1 MDGERFDALLRG
13 LGRGASRRGVLG
25 VLGVLASLGVGEAAA
40 KGHGRQGKKDKVT
53 LCHHDHDTDTWHPI
67 TVAKKAADKHTTN
80 HGDFEYDVAAGECCT
95 TKDCGKNGKCKI
107 TVDAKGTGSGT
118 CEHIFETC
126 TAQTQICDFFD
137 APCGA
142 EPEPGCACLF
152 TYADG
157 DPQGQ
162 RLCINFF
169 TNVCA
174 DHYGPCQDHSDCNAG
189 DICASTCCN
198 DVTFGPGGICVPAC
212 GNASSSAVRRGSR
225 TKNGPALIGPTLTLP

>member
-13 LGRGASRRGVLG
+13 VGRGMSRRGVLG
-25 VLGVLASLGVGEAAA
+25 VLAGLALGEAAA
-40 KGHGRQGKKDKVT
+40 KRHGRQGKKDKVT
-53 LCHHDHDTDTWHPI
+53 LCHHNQKKDTWHPI
-67 TVAKKAADKHTTN
+67 TVARKAATKHTTN
-80 HGDFEYDVAAGECCT
+80 HGDFAFGDGEACACCT
-95 TKDCGKNGKCKI
+95 DPDCGKNGKCKI
-107 TVDAKGTGSGT
+107 AVDDAGTGSGT
-118 CEHIFETC
+118 CEPRFATC
-126 TAQTQICDFFD
+126 TAQTQLCDFFD

>member
-25 VLGVLASLGVGEAAA
+25 VLASLGVGEAAA
-40 KGHGRQGKKDKVT
+40 NGHSRQGKKDKVT

-137 APCGA
+137 APCGSNS
-142 EPEPGCACLF
+142 EPRCACLF
-152 TYADG
+152 TYEDG
-157 DPQGQ
+157 DPQGP

-174 DHYGPCQDHSDCNAG
+174 DHYGPCLDHADCNAG

-212 GNASSSAVRRGSR
+212 GNEPSSAVRRGSR